1 MLSRIGEFT
10 FGAGLLT
17 VGLHMS
23 ACFGALCSL
32 PTWLLLSRLV
42 FVVVCRILV
51 THLSLH
57 FLFLFFCFRF
67 GCCTFH
73 CWLLLWAI
81 LRFLRCLL
89 MLLFVLPQFLLVP
102 LNLFLLFRCWHVLFL
117 LFWYIGHRNIFVR
130 FLLLRRNRG
139 LIGRP
144 GGRLVTKG
152 HGALCKDSSR
162 RHRSI
167 PFGFLRVPSG

>member
-1 MLSRIGEFT
+1 M
-10 FGAGLLT
+10 LT
-17 VGLHMS
+17 VGLHVP
-23 ACFGALCSL
+23 ARCRALCSL
-32 PTWLLLSRLV
+32 PMCFLLSRLA
-42 FVVVCRILV
+42 FVVVCELFV
-51 THLSLH
+51 GNLLHL
-57 FLFLFFCFRF
+57 LFLLLLGLRSWCRT
-67 GCCTFH
+67 CC
-73 CWLLLWAI
+73 CWLLFGAI

-102 LNLFLLFRCWHVLFL
+102 LHFFLLFRCWHVLFL
-117 LFWYIGHRNIFVR
+117 LLWYICHRNIFVR

-139 LIGRP
+139 LSGRP

-167 PFGFLRVPSG
+167 PSGFLRVINRVL